1 MNIVKIAT
9 ALSLTAALAGCSSM
23 GSGHVYSGYNGYY
36 NPYSAGAP
44 FTSTQSY
51 NNSVT
56 ALQAEMARVRN
67 KSYGGGW
74 SGDGG
79 AACGGGG
86 RSCVSMS
93 Y

>member
-23 GSGHVYSGYNGYY
+23 SSGYGYNGYY
-36 NPYSAGAP
+36 KPYSTGAL

-74 SGDGG
+74 SGGGG
-79 AACGGGG
+79 AACGQGGAT
-86 RSCVSMS
+86 CATQE
-93 Y
+93 